1 MLLWNHVSIL
11 ATFMAT
17 LHCYDKDNML
27 TNFGTASKNFGE
39 VLEISKANIKIKASL
54 LDTGKLKSFGK
65 KLLALSKFAGPLF
78 LFIST
83 VASEDI
89 ERTR

>member
-1 MLLWNHVSIL
+1 MLLWNYVFIL

-39 VLEISKANIKIKASL
+39 VLEISNANIKIKASL
-54 LDTGKLKSFGK
+54 LDTGKLRLVSNKAVK
-65 KLLALSKFAGPLF
+65 KF
-78 LFIST
+78 LTYRS
-83 VASEDI
+83 
-89 ERTR
+89 